1 MELLVSRSL
10 TFACLLAAFG
20 VGCRGTASWG
30 SDGKHKVKM
39 ATFTHHDADVNG
51 IRLHYVTAG
60 KGKLI
65 LFVHGF
71 PEFWYAWRHQLT
83 EFGGDF
89 QAVALDMRG
98 YNLSSKPAD
107 VSQYELKYLV
117 EDVRALADHLGQKR
131 FVLVGH
137 DWGGVVAWLFAAAH
151 PDYLEKLVIIN
162 APHPAVF
169 QRELRE
175 NPAQQKASQ
184 YMLMFRSP
192 EAEATLSANHYAA
205 LVAGVLGEGLK
216 KGYFTEEDRKAYLDA
231 WSQPGALTGG
241 LNYYRAARVGPPTAG
256 GNPTPGNGEGARA
269 EAPAIAGTAGASL
282 VVKVPTLVIWGE
294 KDQALLTGNL
304 EGLDPFV
311 PKLTIKRI
319 PDGSHWVIHEQPA
332 RINTLLREFIA
343 GSPAP

>member
-1 MELLVSRSL
+1 MEQLVSRSL
-10 TFACLLAAFG
+10 AIACILTALA
-20 VGCRGTASWG
+20 VGCHGTAAWG
-30 SDGKHKVKM
+30 SDRKQKVK
-39 ATFTHHDADVNG
+39 AAAFTHHEADVNG

-71 PEFWYAWRHQLT
+71 PEFWYAWKHQFT
-83 EFGGDF
+83 EFGKDF

-184 YMLMFRSP
+184 YMLLFRSP
-192 EAEATLSANHYAA
+192 AAEATLSANHYAA
-205 LVAGVLGEGLK
+205 LVEGVLGEGLK

-231 WSQPGALTGG
+231 WSQPGA
-241 LNYYRAARVGPPTAG
+241 RVGPPTAAG
-256 GNPTPGNGEGARA
+256 DPAPVSGEGARP
-269 EAPAIAGTAGASL
+269 EAPAIAGTPDVPL

-304 EGLDPFV
+304 EGLDAFV

-319 PDGSHWVIHEQPA
+319 PDGSHWVVHEQPA
-332 RINTLLREFIA
+332 RINTLVREFIT
-343 GSPAP
+343 GRPAP